1 MGFDPKAWTMDP
13 QRPEIPYYLPLH
25 QMAPDRAA
33 LDSYGPIIR
42 IAPAAEY
49 RRSGLSPYYGIIML
63 MGLICIGAREELG
76 LQYHDIF
83 CPDLTGE
90 GMSIN
95 IRPFKMILKALKLQ
109 TPAIDYLDM
118 LLDSS
123 SPLIFDNGQLNEVE
137 DELIYHAFNAPAC
150 IENAKN
156 LLAR

>member
-1 MGFDPKAWTMDP
+1 
-13 QRPEIPYYLPLH
+13 
-25 QMAPDRAA
+25 MAPDRAA
-33 LDSYGPIIR
+33 LYSYGPIIR
-42 IAPAAEY
+42 IAPAAEC

-63 MGLICIGAREELG
+63 MGLICIGAKEELG

-83 CPDLTGE
+83 CHDPTGE
-90 GMSIN
+90 GMTIN
-95 IRPFKMILKALKLQ
+95 IRPFRTALKPLRLQ
-109 TPAIDYLDM
+109 TPALDYVDM

-123 SPLIFDNGQLNEVE
+123 SPLIFNNGQLNAVE

>member
-1 MGFDPKAWTMDP
+1 MDP
-13 QRPEIPYYLPLH
+13 QRPDCPYYLPLH
-25 QMAPDRAA
+25 QMAADRAA
-33 LDSYGPIIR
+33 IDSYSPIIR

-63 MGLICIGAREELG
+63 MGLICIGAKEEDG
-76 LQYHDIF
+76 LKYQDIF
-83 CPDLTGE
+83 CQDPTGE
-90 GMSIN
+90 GMTVN
-95 IRPFKMILKALKLQ
+95 IRPFKNALKPLHLKK
-109 TPAIDYLDM
+109 PALEYLDM

-123 SPLIFDNGQLNEVE
+123 SPLIFNKNQLDEVE

>member
-1 MGFDPKAWTMDP
+1 
-13 QRPEIPYYLPLH
+13 
-25 QMAPDRAA
+25 MAPRK
-33 LDSYGPIIR
+33 
-42 IAPAAEY
+42 
-49 RRSGLSPYYGIIML
+49 
-63 MGLICIGAREELG
+63 ELG

-95 IRPFKMILKALKLQ
+95 IRPFKNALKRLNLK
-109 TPAIDYLDM
+109 TPALEYVDM

-123 SPLIFDNGQLNEVE
+123 SPLIFDNGQLHEFE
-137 DELIYHAFNAPAC
+137 DELIYYALNAPAC